1 MRGLK
6 PDYASFYVLTPIPGT
21 QQYDEYLQA
30 GRISEKNLD
39 RFDTTTPTWKH
50 PLFSRNQL
58 ESLLYHCYREFFSP
72 EHLMFQAVES
82 LKPKRRSLGLL
93 PGIGY
98 PLFAHWSAL
107 RERHPM
113 SGGVGHVKLDHVTD
127 YLALRRSRYGFDLL
141 PLPHSL
147 ELSQADAQFNRL
159 GVHVSA

>member
-147 ELSQADAQFNRL
+147 ESQADAQFNRL